1 MSEKKVLHAIV
12 KDYVATAEPV
22 GSRTI
27 SKKYGLGVS
36 SATIRNEMSDLEDL
50 GYIEQPHT
58 SAGRIPSDKG
68 YRYYVDCLM
77 EKEELTQQE
86 VNQVKRLFAPKVT
99 EMEQIVQATC
109 RLLSQLTNYTAII
122 LVPRQGE
129 GCLSGSN

>member
-1 MSEKKVLHAIV
+1 MDERKRRYYTQLLKIMLLPQSLSGPVLFQKIWV
-12 KDYVATAEPV
+12 
-22 GSRTI
+22 R
-27 SKKYGLGVS
+27 VS

-99 EMEQIVQATC
+99 EMEQIVQAMSS
-109 RLLSQLTNYTAII
+109 LVSTN
-122 LVPRQGE
+122 
-129 GCLSGSN
+129 